1 MERESRRGRK
11 WAGRKARRNERQ
23 NNENKVSILVVTFR
37 KTHLLQKSYSLLVL
51 LGEVVNNESWH
62 SAVTGT

>member
-1 MERESRRGRK
+1 MERESRR
-11 WAGRKARRNERQ
+11 GRKARRNERQ

-37 KTHLLQKSYSLLVL
+37 KTHLPRKSYSLLVL